1 MNAPDNAPEVR
12 MFPLDLL
19 KKWRAIEYARR
30 VREAR
35 NWPPA
40 QEWLCPWL
48 YESSKEY
55 WMKRL
60 KEIK

>member
-1 MNAPDNAPEVR
+1 MDDAPEG

-19 KKWRAIEYARR
+19 KKWRAIEYAKR

-40 QEWLCPWL
+40 ERCLCPWVW
-48 YESSKEY
+48 EME
-55 WMKRL
+55 KRFWYD
-60 KEIK
+60 